1 MRRFLLPLIVT
12 FCTAQAPAQNQG
24 YPAFPLL
31 SAQTN
36 VVGETIAY
44 PATGPARVT
53 AAIVV
58 LAPGEKTIVHR
69 HGAPMFAYILA
80 GELTVD
86 YGSYGTRRYTKGQA
100 FMEAMA
106 VAHSGQNT
114 GAEPVQILAVSIG
127 AEGTA
132 DVLPANDPP
141 RP

>member
-12 FCTAQAPAQNQG
+12 LCAGQAAAQDTG

-36 VVGETIAY
+36 VVGETIVY
-44 PATGPARVT
+44 PTTGPARVT

-58 LAPGEKTIVHR
+58 LAPGERTIVHK
-69 HGAPMFAYILA
+69 HAAPLFAYILA

-86 YGSYGTRRYTKGQA
+86 YGSHGTRRYSKGQA

-114 GAEPVQILAVSIG
+114 GAEPVQILAVYIG

-132 DVLPANDPP
+132 NVAPANDPP
-141 RP
+141 R